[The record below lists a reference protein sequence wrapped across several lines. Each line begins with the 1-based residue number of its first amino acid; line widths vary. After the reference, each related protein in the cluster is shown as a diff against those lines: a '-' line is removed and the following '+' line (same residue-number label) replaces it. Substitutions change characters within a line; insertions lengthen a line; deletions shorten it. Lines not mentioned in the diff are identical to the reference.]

1 MPNTILQ
8 AVRYRLGT
16 TALVLSAVALV
27 AAPRPSRAQ
36 AEASTAQA
44 TIDTTLEA
52 GEADAVPQKSPAKKW
67 NEYDT
72 KVSTIRLGYGFLV
85 DFATYAQDNDSKQ
98 QVSMSPDVGLRD
110 FRLLARGKFKTT
122 RPFTWTL
129 GYMWDGA
136 LKEWHFRQTG
146 FTIGVPE
153 LSSRVFLGRTK
164 EGYSQ
169 TKIMTGYYL
178 WGVERSQTLDAFI
191 PILADGVKWM
201 TYAKRA
207 RVFWD
212 LGLFGDALS
221 EQEKFAIYDHQ
232 VVTRIGWQPL
242 LSAEEQKVVHVAIMG
257 QFARPDGG
265 KIQLKSKPGAYL
277 APNFLDT
284 GKLTSDDTRTYG
296 FEAVYRSK
304 NWFFATEYNWERV
317 ELADGRDPVFN
328 GGDISAVWLVTGET
342 RPYNATGGF
351 FEQVTPK
358 KSVFEG
364 GRGAVEAV
372 LNLSYNNFDDQGILG
387 GKYWRI
393 TPMMNWHL
401 AEGLRVQLAYGYGVL
416 DRFALKGG
424 TQFFQA
430 RLMTFL

>member
-1 MPNTILQ
+1 MARP
-8 AVRYRLGT
+8 
-16 TALVLSAVALV
+16 SPFSP
-27 AAPRPSRAQ
+27 APRWALAVLGVWALSCWIAPPPALAQ
-36 AEASTAQA
+36 GAGGAAS

-52 GEADAVPQKSPAKKW
+52 GEADAVPQKSTPKW

-72 KVSTIRLGYGFLV
+72 KVSTLRFGYGFLI
-85 DFATYAQDNDSKQ
+85 DFASYAQDDDSKK
-98 QVSMSPDVGLRD
+98 QVAMSADAGLRD
-110 FRLLARGKFKTT
+110 FRVLARGRFKTT
-122 RPFTWTL
+122 RPFSWSL
-129 GYMWDGA
+129 GYMYDGA
-136 LKEWHFRQTG
+136 DKQWRFRQTG
-146 FTIGVPE
+146 LQIGIPE

-164 EGYSQ
+164 LGYSQ

-191 PILADGVKWM
+191 PILADGLKWM
-201 TYAKRA
+201 TYAPRY

-212 LGLFGDALS
+212 LGLFADGLS
-221 EQEKFAIYDHQ
+221 EQEKFAIYDNQ
-232 VVTRIGWQPL
+232 VVSRIGWQPI
-242 LSAEEQKVVHVAIMG
+242 LSPEENKVLHVAVMG
-257 QFARPDGG
+257 QLAKPDGG
-265 KIQLKSKPGAYL
+265 KLKLKSKPGAYL

-284 GKLTSDDTRTYG
+284 GNMTSDHAQNMG
-296 FEAVYRSK
+296 LEALYRSGS
-304 NWFFATEYNWERV
+304 WFFATEYNWERV

-328 GGDISAVWLVTGET
+328 GGDVSAVWLVTGET
-342 RPYNATGGF
+342 RPYNSTGGF

-372 LNLSYNNFDDQGILG
+372 LNLSYNNFDDQGIVG
-387 GKYWRI
+387 GKYWRL

-416 DRFALKGG
+416 DRFQLKGA

-430 RLMTFL
+430 RLMAFL